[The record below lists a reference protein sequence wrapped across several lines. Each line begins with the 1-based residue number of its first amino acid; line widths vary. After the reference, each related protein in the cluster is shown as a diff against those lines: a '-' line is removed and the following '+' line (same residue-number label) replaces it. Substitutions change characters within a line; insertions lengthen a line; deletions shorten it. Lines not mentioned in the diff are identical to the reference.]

1 MPYDNLETH
10 ENLSEAFNENL
21 RSLGITDIV
30 ENKDFGSSDIGNVSQ
45 IVPTIH
51 PNIGISNCRVVGHS
65 REMADATISE
75 LGHERLITGT
85 LALAYTG
92 YDVLT
97 RNVEL

>member
-1 MPYDNLETH
+1 MNNSNNSKE
-10 ENLSEAFNENL
+10 LSDCTACISN
-21 RSLGITDIV
+21 TDINIE
-30 ENKDFGSSDIGNVSQ
+30 ENEDFGSSDIGNVSH

-51 PNIGISNCRVVGHS
+51 PNIGISNCRVIGHS

-75 LGHERLITGT
+75 LGHERLLIGT

-97 RNVEL
+97 NKVEL

>member
-1 MPYDNLETH
+1 MPSDL
-10 ENLSEAFNENL
+10 
-21 RSLGITDIV
+21 
-30 ENKDFGSSDIGNVSQ
+30 SDIGNVSH

-51 PNIGISNCRVVGHS
+51 PNIGISNCRVIGHS

-75 LGHERLITGT
+75 LGHERLLIGT

-97 RNVEL
+97 NKVEL